1 MNDNPVSKN
10 GSLPGNP
17 SANGHKPVLRADTLN
32 IGYGQHIVVEGLSLD
47 LLKGGVTALVGPNGS
62 GKSTLLK
69 TLARLLQPSSG
80 AVYLNGKAISRMPT
94 SAVAQEI
101 AVLPQGP
108 VAPAGL
114 TVAELV
120 EQGRY
125 PHAGPLRM
133 LRKQDYS
140 AIGEAMRLTG
150 MEDFAHRSLDS
161 LSGGEKQRA
170 WIALALAQETP
181 VLLLDEPTTF
191 LDIGHQLE
199 VLELVEQ
206 LNRNKG
212 MTVVLV
218 LHDLNHA
225 ARYAGRMVALKE
237 GRIVADGSPSE
248 VLTSTLLTD
257 LFGVHAHII
266 PDPETGKPVCLPYA
280 VVTQEQEQPIN
291 KP

>member
-1 MNDNPVSKN
+1 MNQGSQPLSTTISSNGHNPVLK
-10 GSLPGNP
+10 
-17 SANGHKPVLRADTLN
+17 ADSLN
-32 IGYGQHIVVEGLSLD
+32 IGYGSRLVVEGLSLE

-69 TLARLLQPSSG
+69 TLARLLAPSTG
-80 AVYLNGKAISRMPT
+80 VVYLNGKAISRMPT

-114 TVAELV
+114 TVSELV

-140 AIGEAMRLTG
+140 AIGQAMKLTG
-150 MEDFAHRSLDS
+150 MEDFAHRPLDS
-161 LSGGEKQRA
+161 LSGGERQRA

-206 LNRNKG
+206 LNRDKG

-225 ARYAGRMVALKE
+225 ARYASRIVALKD
-237 GRIVADGSPSE
+237 GRIVADGTPTQ
-248 VLTSTLLTD
+248 VLTPALLAEV
-257 LFGVHAHII
+257 FNVHARII
-266 PDPETGKPVCLPYA
+266 QDPERGTPICLPYA
-280 VVTQEQEQPIN
+280 VVERTKGE
-291 KP
+291 

>member
-1 MNDNPVSKN
+1 MNQGSQSQSTDISSNGHNPVLK
-10 GSLPGNP
+10 GD
-17 SANGHKPVLRADTLN
+17 ALN
-32 IGYGQHIVVEGLSLD
+32 IGYGQRLVVEGLSLE

-69 TLARLLQPSSG
+69 TLARLLSPSAG

-114 TVAELV
+114 TVGELV

-140 AIGEAMRLTG
+140 AIGQAIELTG
-150 MEDFAHRSLDS
+150 MKDFVHRSLDS
-161 LSGGEKQRA
+161 LSGGERQRA

-206 LNRNKG
+206 LNHDKG

-225 ARYAGRMVALKE
+225 ARYASRIVALKD
-237 GRIVADGSPSE
+237 GRIVADGTPAT
-248 VLTSTLLTD
+248 VLTPALLAEV
-257 LFGVHAHII
+257 FNVHAHII
-266 PDPETGKPVCLPYA
+266 EDPERHTPICLPYA
-280 VVTQEQEQPIN
+280 VVGTIAGSRRRDT
-291 KP
+291 